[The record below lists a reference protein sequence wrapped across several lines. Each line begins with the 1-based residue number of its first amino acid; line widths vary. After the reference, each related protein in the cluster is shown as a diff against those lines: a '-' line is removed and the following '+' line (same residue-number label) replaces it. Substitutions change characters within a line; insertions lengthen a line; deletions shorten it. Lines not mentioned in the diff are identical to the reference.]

1 MIRYND
7 TSVIISEE
15 NPTSPPDDKTVPP
28 IVKFRYRKFTDVVW
42 GVLYVLSYIGFVAT
56 GSYICSQAHPRF
68 KFDSDGVRTISTYY
82 EEDATEC
89 CEEAREG
96 SICYVLDANTYYGSE
111 DERRLR
117 EETSS
122 KFNGDE
128 GIFDAFLEAP
138 EIIIGLLSVTFA
150 AAVTW
155 VLLIRYFS
163 KAVVLLTEVAKV
175 AVLITLGVT
184 QEETGVRVLC
194 FLGAVGLIIFDYW
207 ARKQIIFAADIMKYS
222 TVAMRANP
230 TIFLGSFF
238 VKVLFAGNALLFVT
252 FFAKS
257 FDVAEVV
264 KRRHCYPDAYGYN
277 TCNESCE
284 FGYPNYVFHIS
295 IYLCLSYLWT
305 IMFFGQIRLSII
317 ATIVGSWHFHSND
330 QPGILVAMINA
341 VKSFGTLSVS
351 SLITT
356 IAEKINRILSGE
368 DWWKFWFNPMCCI
381 TAPINLILCFI
392 GNCFNTCIQ
401 MLTKSAVILHVF
413 TGKSFICSAKSVI
426 EIMRRHFKGG
436 FVTETTSKSVLYLSS
451 YAFSIGIS
459 LLAWTWVEDRFDCN
473 RNFDDDS
480 YEDSDKFYW
489 ILWLLVILFNLWYPV
504 LGLYIIIIAN
514 KYLQKWENDK
524 TESYYNEDEDTHT
537 NHIWIPPLV
546 GAFVG
551 CIAMMFFTFFADIF
565 LDIMS
570 TMFLCF
576 AIDKDNYVENIDEDL
591 EKLVK
596 QMPNYIQAA
605 DVEIVTG
612 EAIPVAPVVFDN
624 NELLN
629 PSAPPLEN
637 SIYAKKV

>member
-1 MIRYND
+1 
-7 TSVIISEE
+7 VI
-15 NPTSPPDDKTVPP
+15 
-28 IVKFRYRKFTDVVW
+28 Y
-42 GVLYVLSYIGFVAT
+42 LLSYIGFIVT
-56 GSYICSQAHPRF
+56 GSYIWFQAHPRF
-68 KFDSDGVRTISTYY
+68 KFDSDGVRTINTYY

-89 CEEAREG
+89 CDEAREG
-96 SICYVLDANTYYGSE
+96 SICYVLDASTYYDSE
-111 DERRLR
+111 NELRRLQ
-117 EETSS
+117 EKTNS

-138 EIIIGLLSVTFA
+138 EIIIGLLSITFLS
-150 AAVTW
+150 AVTW

-175 AVLITLGVT
+175 AILITLGIT
-184 QEETGVRVLC
+184 QEDIGVRVLC
-194 FLGAVGLIIFDYW
+194 LLGAVGLIMFDYW
-207 ARKQIIFAADIMKYS
+207 TRKQIIFAADIMKYS

-230 TIFLGSFF
+230 SIFLGSFF
-238 VKVLFAGNALLFVT
+238 VKVLFAGNAILFVT

-257 FDVAEVV
+257 FDVAEVI
-264 KRRHCYPDAYGYN
+264 KRRSCYTDMDGYTN
-277 TCNESCE
+277 CNESCE

-295 IYLCLSYLWT
+295 TYLCLSYLWT

-413 TGKSFICSAKSVI
+413 TGESFMCSAKSAI

-459 LLAWTWVEDRFDCN
+459 LLAWTWVEDKFDCN
-473 RNFDDDS
+473 PILDDDS
-480 YEDSDKFYW
+480 DDDSDGERFYW
-489 ILWLLVILFNLWYPV
+489 ILWFLVILFNLWYPV

-524 TESYYNEDEDTHT
+524 TENYGDEDVHT
-537 NHIWIPPLV
+537 NHIWIPPFV

-570 TMFLCF
+570 TIFLCF
-576 AIDKDNYVENIDEDL
+576 AIDKDNCVETVNEDL

-612 EAIPVAPVVFDN
+612 EAIPVAPAVYDDD
-624 NELLN
+624 EMPN

-637 SIYAKKV
+637 SVYAKKV